1 MKIAIFS
8 SWLPEVSEE
17 NKNLI
22 KDIVRYLCDRNIT
35 VVTGGCSGIPAIAIE
50 TAHEC
55 GAKTIGYFPLKD
67 QQDYFDRQ
75 HEKNIHCIDYYST
88 AHFIAGFTARSLE
101 MVKNVDAAIVLNGR
115 IGTLSEFGIAI
126 EEGLPL
132 AVIENS
138 GGISDELKNI
148 TKIANKEFPNNEVI
162 FDTDYKK
169 ATDMLIEGYN
179 KHGKAMCQD

>member
-8 SWLPEVSEE
+8 SWLPEVTDT
-17 NKNLI
+17 NKKLT
-22 KDIVRYLCDRNIT
+22 KDIARYLSEKCIT

-55 GAKTIGYFPLKD
+55 GAITIGYFPLKD

-75 HEKNIHCIDYYST
+75 HEKNIHCINYYST
-88 AHFIAGFTARSLE
+88 THFIAGFTARSLE
-101 MVKNVDAAIVLNGR
+101 MIKSVDAAIVLNGR

-132 AVIENS
+132 AVIEGS

-148 TKIANKEFPNNEVI
+148 TKIANKEFSNNEVI
-162 FDTDYKK
+162 FDIDYKK
-169 ATDMLIEGYN
+169 AIDILIRNHN
-179 KHGKAMCQD
+179 KK